1 MNPVQSESPAAVVT
15 GGSRGIGRAVVLAL
29 ARQGWD
35 VCLSYASDA
44 AAAETT
50 AAGVRAEGGRV
61 LVVQAD
67 GTGADEVDDLRSAV
81 EAAGGMVAGVVMNRL
96 KTGLPVRRHF

>member
-1 MNPVQSESPAAVVT
+1 M
-15 GGSRGIGRAVVLAL
+15 
-29 ARQGWD
+29 D
-35 VCLSYASDA
+35 
-44 AAAETT
+44 
-50 AAGVRAEGGRV
+50 GVF

-96 KTGLPVRRHF
+96 KTGLPVRRHS